1 MRPEVSKPQTRKSPG
16 RASSH
21 IELDNIG
28 ESHYRTLIEIIP
40 QLVWMAD
47 ANGNTTCCNQHW
59 YTYSGLTPEET
70 RKTGWVAVIH
80 PDDRE
85 HASRLWRKAIASSH
99 TCTIE
104 CRFRRAVDGR
114 YRWHLVNSSRLQDA
128 HGAMVKW
135 IGLALDI
142 HDHKMKDVELA
153 RKDEQLRIALE
164 VGKLGTWDC
173 DLLSGELL
181 CSERSR
187 AIFGLEPGARFSM
200 RKFFA
205 MVHPEDRSYL
215 EELFNRANTGEGPE
229 EFETEYRIIHKDGQL
244 RWINAR
250 GKCRFADLA
259 VKRQLAGFAGTV
271 QDVTE
276 QRLAIDALRASEARL
291 RTILDAEPE
300 CVKLLSR
307 DFLLR
312 EMNPAG
318 LEIIEADS
326 LDQVLHQPLLRLV
339 NEPYRKAFEEM
350 TQQVFEGRQSKLK
363 FEITTLKG
371 SRRWLEIYASP
382 LHGKDGRVEALLG
395 ISRDITEQKII
406 EAALRASEA
415 KFRALIENSSDAIA
429 LFSADWKFAYASA
442 ATERIIGYRPCELL
456 GTDALVLL
464 HQDDISAVQ
473 LQFEESLA
481 NPAKPVATIARLRH
495 KDGTWRVLEG
505 VLTNLLLDPDVR
517 AIVNNFRDIT
527 EKVHAERQLQI
538 AQKMEAIGELA
549 GGIAHDFNNLL
560 MIMGSRAEMILDEVN
575 LPHQV
580 ARQAYEI
587 KQTARRAANLTREL
601 LAFSRDQVLQP
612 SVLNLNLLVE
622 ELGNMLP
629 RLIGEHIETR
639 IIPVP
644 EGAWVKVD
652 RGQFEQV
659 VMNLAINAR
668 DAMPHGGTLCIET
681 RRVSIDQLD
690 NAQPDLAIGRY
701 VLLTVCDNGIGMSA
715 EIQTRIFEPFF
726 TTKERGR
733 GTGLGLAMVYGI
745 VQQSGGHI
753 CLESAPGKGTSFKI
767 YIPEVAQHAYPD
779 KQEKVLASAGGTETI
794 LFVEDE
800 DALREVGCE
809 ILSAKGYKV
818 LAAANGE
825 EALAIVKDASCPVDL
840 LITDVIMPRIGGI
853 ELAKRVLKLYPRLRI
868 IYVSGHSGQ
877 LLIGDSHTQSA
888 QFLQKP
894 FNITLLATYVR
905 TALDSAKFE
914 SQ

>member
-1 MRPEVSKPQTRKSPG
+1 MRPEVSKSQSRKSQG
-16 RASSH
+16 KASSH
-21 IELDNIG
+21 IELNNIG
-28 ESHYRTLIEIIP
+28 ESHYRTLIEILP

-47 ANGNTTCCNQHW
+47 ADGNTTYCNQHW

-70 RKTGWVAVIH
+70 GKNGWVAVIH

-85 HASRLWRKAIASSH
+85 SASRLWRKAIASSE

-114 YRWHLVNSSRLQDA
+114 YRWHLVKSSRLQDG

-142 HDHKMKDVELA
+142 HDHKMKDAELA
-153 RKDEQLRIALE
+153 RKDEQLRIALD
-164 VGKLGTWDC
+164 VGRLGTWDC

-181 CSERSR
+181 CSERYR
-187 AIFGLEPGARFSM
+187 TIFGLEPGARFSM

-205 MVHPEDRSYL
+205 LTHPEDRSHL
-215 EELFNRANTGEGPE
+215 EELFNRANMGEGPE
-229 EFETEYRIIHKDGQL
+229 EFETEYRIIRKDGQL

-276 QRLAIDALRASEARL
+276 PRLATDALRASEARL

-307 DFLLR
+307 DFVLR

-326 LDQVLHQPLLRLV
+326 LDQVLHQSLIRLV
-339 NEPYRKAFEEM
+339 NEPYRKPFEEM
-350 TQQVFEGRQSKLK
+350 TQQVFEGRQCKLK

-371 SRRWLEIYASP
+371 SHRWLEIYAAP
-382 LHGKDGRVEALLG
+382 LQDKDGRVDALLG
-395 ISRDITEQKII
+395 ISRDITEQKMI

-415 KFRALIENSSDAIA
+415 KFRALIENSNDAIA
-429 LFSADWKFAYASA
+429 LLTADWKFAYASA
-442 ATERIIGYRPCELL
+442 ATERILGYRSNELL
-456 GTDALVLL
+456 NTGSLALV
-464 HQDDISAVQ
+464 HPDDVPVVQ
-473 LQFEESLA
+473 LRLDECLA
-481 NPAKPVATIARLRH
+481 NPGKPIGSVGRVRH
-495 KDGTWRVLEG
+495 KDGSWRVLEG
-505 VLTNLLLDPDVR
+505 VLTNLLLDPDVG
-517 AIVNNFRDIT
+517 AVVCNFRDIT

-538 AQKMEAIGELA
+538 AQKMETIGELA
-549 GGIAHDFNNLL
+549 GGVAHDFNNLL
-560 MIMGSRAEMILDEVN
+560 MIMGSRAEMILDAAGQ
-575 LPHQV
+575 PGQV
-580 ARQAYEI
+580 AKQARQIIQA
-587 KQTARRAANLTREL
+587 TRRAAILTREL

-612 SVLNLNLLVE
+612 CVLNLNLLVE
-622 ELGNMLP
+622 ELGNMMP

-639 IIPVP
+639 IIAAP
-644 EGAWVKVD
+644 GSTQVKVD

-659 VMNLAINAR
+659 IMNLAINAR
-668 DAMPHGGTLCIET
+668 DAMPHGGTLRIET
-681 RRVSIDQLD
+681 RRISIDHSD
-690 NAQPDLAIGRY
+690 NSQPGLAPGAY
-701 VLLTVCDNGIGMSA
+701 VLLMVTDSGIGMTPEVQA
-715 EIQTRIFEPFF
+715 RIFEPFF

-753 CLESAPGKGTSFKI
+753 CVESAQGKGTTFKI
-767 YIPEVAQHAYPD
+767 YIPEVAQPAATE
-779 KQEKVLASAGGTETI
+779 KQQIALAFSRGTETI

-800 DALREVGCE
+800 DLLRDVGCE
-809 ILSAKGYKV
+809 ILRAKGYKV

-825 EALAIVKDASCPVDL
+825 EALAIIQNAPNSIDL
-840 LITDVIMPRIGGI
+840 LITDVIMPRLGGI
-853 ELAKRVLKLYPRLRI
+853 ELAKQVLKFCPQLRI
-868 IYVSGHSGQ
+868 IYVSGYSGQ
-877 LLIGDSHTQSA
+877 PLNSGSMVEGA

-894 FNITLLATYVR
+894 FSITLLTTYVR
-905 TALDSAKFE
+905 TALDS
-914 SQ
+914 QV